1 MRFDVLTIF
10 PGLFDVVFSETII
23 RKAIDRGTITIN
35 IHDIRDYTTD
45 RHRVTDDLPYGG
57 GPGMVMKPEPIF
69 SAVEDV
75 TGQFGKG
82 TVVLLTPKG
91 RLLSSALAREL
102 AGNNHLILICGR
114 YEGVDNRVAERLA
127 DMELS
132 IGDYVLTGGE
142 IPAMVLID
150 SVSRFVPGVVGTMES
165 VTSDSFEEGMLGEPH
180 YTRPPRFRDM
190 NVPEVLLSGNHEKI
204 RDFRIREALRKTLDL
219 RPDLL
224 KREGLTDDA
233 KRILDELMK
242 EADRKKT
249 FDD

>member
-23 RKAIDRGTITIN
+23 RKAVDRGTITIN

-127 DMELS
+127 DIELS

-242 EADRKKT
+242 EEESEKT
-249 FDD
+249 SDD